1 MVKERENLTDQLEI
15 YNLLRRLQTSK
26 VTFWVF
32 QELEELTDTSPI
44 HLARLTKVEYDK
56 IEARPATGNSFTFH
70 KDDNVMFFYRDE
82 ELAFKAKITHSHP
95 EIFDIPFPTEVFSTN
110 ESDLEKVP
118 IFKKIVTTF
127 REKRSESRKTPK
139 AKKIVVISKETGT
152 AFQKGI
158 PKRFELLD
166 LSLSGMGIKTVVVDD
181 FQIGDEIEVRSIDG
195 KEELGIIFGEVKSV
209 RELEGGGFKVGILFL
224 SRAEK
229 KAKAQ

>member
-32 QELEELTDTSPI
+32 QELEELTEKSPI

-56 IEARPATGNSFTFH
+56 IEVRPATGNSFTFH

-95 EIFDIPFPTEVFSTN
+95 EILTIPFPTEVFSTN
-110 ESDLEKVP
+110 ENDMERVP

-195 KEELGIIFGEVKSV
+195 KEELGVIFGEVKSI
-209 RELEGGGFKVGILFL
+209 RELDGGGFKVGILFL
-224 SRAEK
+224 SRSEK
-229 KAKAQ
+229 KKAQ